1 MARPLQYC
9 VGVAVTSALV
19 LTASAQEPQRPQFR
33 AGVTVTRLEVTVLDK
48 RTRTPVKGLTA
59 DDFVVQVNGERQP
72 VVSVAEVAIPA
83 ASTDAPPALAEAA
96 DDVATN
102 ASRPSR
108 LFVLILNDS
117 GGGRA
122 PFYGMTGR
130 AIAHQFIDRL
140 GPDDRAAVIFVRDN
154 SPAQDFT
161 RDRTL
166 LRRAIDRYDPGGG
179 LPCALTVVRR
189 TQEFLQAMPG
199 YRRAIVFVSPVGI
212 GSCIDPDWYLQ
223 QIGFAARFA
232 HVPVYTFS
240 AHGLEAPRP
249 DDLRPGNL
257 RGNPFARYDGHVE
270 LLRTMAG
277 LTEGRATVHTNAP
290 ADAVPAVFD
299 ELGSYYAV
307 AYAHQYPDD
316 GRLRR
321 LEVEVTRP
329 DAVVVS
335 SRTRIET
342 PTAAEAAGDAR
353 LPGNGRAS
361 GLMDALEA
369 PLPSGDLPLR
379 LSRIPLAVPDA
390 REQALALTLALPP
403 ATVADDFRVQVLVF
417 DGEGRRQL
425 SSETLELGV
434 PAGGA
439 GTNGDDG
446 AEVALRLDLRP
457 GRYNLRLVAERRRD
471 GLAGSIHTT
480 VVVPDFAREPLSLSG
495 VAIGRADGRVL
506 GNREALADVL
516 PIAPTAVRDFSR
528 SDGVTAFLRVHQSIR
543 RPPRPVVLTTD
554 VIDATGTVV
563 LSVTRAMGAEVFDA
577 HTSAEHRF
585 DLPLSELGAGSY
597 LLRFVATA
605 GEERAQRDVRFSVKQ
620 E

>member
-19 LTASAQEPQRPQFR
+19 LTASAQEPARPQFR
-33 AGVTVTRLEVTVLDK
+33 AGVTITRLEVTVLDK

-59 DDFVVQVNGERQP
+59 DDFVIKVNGERQP
-72 VVSVAEVAIPA
+72 VVSVAEVIVPA
-83 ASTDAPPALAEAA
+83 AAPDAARALAEAA

-122 PFYGMTGR
+122 PFYGITGR

-307 AYAHQYPDD
+307 AYEHQYPDD

-335 SRTRIET
+335 SRALVETRRSS
-342 PTAAEAAGDAR
+342 EAAADA
-353 LPGNGRAS
+353 LTPGSGRAS

-369 PLPSGDLPLR
+369 PLASGNLTLR
-379 LSRIPLAVPDA
+379 LSSLPLAVPEV
-390 REQALALTLALPP
+390 REQALALTLSLPP
-403 ATVADDFRVQVLVF
+403 STRAEEFRVQLLVF

-425 SSETLELGV
+425 SSQTLDLGA
-434 PAGGA
+434 PTGA
-439 GTNGDDG
+439 GDAEDDG
-446 AEVALRLDLRP
+446 PEVALRLDLRP

-471 GLAGSIHTT
+471 GLAGSIHAT
-480 VVVPDFAREPLSLSG
+480 VVVPDFARDRLSLSG
-495 VAIGRADGRVL
+495 VAISRAGGLPL
-506 GNREALADVL
+506 GNRAALDGLL
-516 PIAPTAVRDFSR
+516 PIAPTAIREFS
-528 SDGVTAFLRVHQSIR
+528 SDDRVGAFLRVHRSTG
-543 RPPRPVVLTTD
+543 RPPQPVVLETE
-554 VIDATGTVV
+554 VIDAAGALVV
-563 LSVTRAMGAEVFDA
+563 TATRTIGADAFDA
-577 HTSAEHRF
+577 RATAEQRF
-585 DLPLSELGAGSY
+585 DLPLTQLDAGVY

-605 GEERAQRDVRFSVKQ
+605 GEERAQRDVRFSVK
-620 E
+620 